1 MNHSPSGSLFLS
13 KAIPGFIN
21 YKTAEGL
28 ALLAIGFYTLLVG
41 AGASVVR
48 AVIMGVLSL
57 SVVQLGRRQDG
68 RRILPQMCLRRWRA
82 TPC

>member
-1 MNHSPSGSLFLS
+1 MNHSQSGSLFLS

-41 AGASVVR
+41 AGVSMVR
-48 AVIMGVLSL
+48 
-57 SVVQLGRRQDG
+57 
-68 RRILPQMCLRRWRA
+68 
-82 TPC
+82 